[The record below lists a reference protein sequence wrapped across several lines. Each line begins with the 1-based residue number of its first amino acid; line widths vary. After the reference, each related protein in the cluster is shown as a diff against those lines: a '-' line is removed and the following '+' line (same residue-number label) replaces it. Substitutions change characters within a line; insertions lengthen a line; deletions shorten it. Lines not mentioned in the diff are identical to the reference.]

1 MIARFIVFTKK
12 FDKNL
17 WVLSAGWFVS
27 ALGFALSIP
36 FIAIYFN
43 ARLGLTITEVGVF
56 FGVMAIVRAIFQGI
70 GGELSDRIDRRS
82 ILIFAQAARS
92 VSLLMIAISIGLDWG
107 FWAVAGFLVVSSIFG
122 AVFQPIANAMVSDI
136 LPEHLRLDGY
146 AITRSAMNLGWAVGP
161 ALGGL
166 MASKSYAALFIAASI
181 VTLIASLLFLFFLK
195 PVPYERA
202 KDKFKF
208 KDIIALK
215 NDRTFLTHSVLTFIL
230 FIVVAQLI
238 APFSVYAVQI
248 VGLSE
253 LELGYLFA
261 ANGLLVGFCQLPVT
275 RLLSGIK
282 MTTQLAIG
290 AVLYAIGYTLVGA
303 VNGFWFL
310 MMALVVVTLGEL
322 AISPPSITLASRLAP
337 KGKMGRYMGVYGF
350 MMASGWSFGPLYGG
364 IILDKL
370 AFNSPL
376 LAWAAISSLAI
387 VAAVGY
393 LMFQRKISDDI
404 NRPRIS

>member
-1 MIARFIVFTKK
+1 MIARFFSYTRK

-36 FIAIYFN
+36 CIAIYFN
-43 ARLGLTITEVGVF
+43 AKLGLSITEVGIF

-70 GGELSDRIDRRS
+70 GGEISDRIDRRS
-82 ILIFAQAARS
+82 ILIFAQGARS
-92 VSLLMIAISIGLDWG
+92 VALLMIAIAIGFDWG

-136 LPEHLRLDGY
+136 LPENLRLDGY

-166 MASKSYAALFIAASI
+166 MAARSYASLFIAASI
-181 VTLIASLLFLFFLK
+181 VTLFASLLFLFFLK

-202 KDKFKF
+202 KDKFRF

-215 NDRTFLTHSVLTFIL
+215 NDRIFLTHSVLTFIL

-364 IILDKL
+364 IILDNF

-376 LAWAAISSLAI
+376 LAWAAISSLAV

-393 LMFQRKISDDI
+393 LIFQRKISDDI
-404 NRPRIS
+404 NRPRIT

>member
-1 MIARFIVFTKK
+1 MIARFFNFTKK

-36 FIAIYFN
+36 FISIYFN
-43 ARLGLTITEVGVF
+43 ARLGLSITEVGIF

-70 GGELSDRIDRRS
+70 GGEISDRIDRRS
-82 ILIFAQAARS
+82 ILIFAQGARS
-92 VSLLMIAISIGLDWG
+92 VALLMIAIAIGFDWG

-136 LPEHLRLDGY
+136 LPENLRLDGY
-146 AITRSAMNLGWAVGP
+146 AITRSALNLGWAVGP

-166 MASKSYAALFIAASI
+166 MAAKSYASLFVAASI
-181 VTLIASLLFLFFLK
+181 VTLTASLLFLFFLK

-202 KDKFKF
+202 NDKFKF
-208 KDIIALK
+208 KDVIAVK
-215 NDRTFLTHSVLTFIL
+215 NDPNFLTHSVLTFIL
-230 FIVVAQLI
+230 FLVVAQLI
-238 APFSVYAVQI
+238 APFSVYTVQI

-253 LELGYLFA
+253 LQLGYLFA
-261 ANGLLVGFCQLPVT
+261 ANGLLVGLCQLPVT

-282 MTTQLAIG
+282 MTTQLSIG
-290 AVLYAIGYTLVGA
+290 AILYAIGYTLVGA
-303 VNGFWFL
+303 MHGFWFL
-310 MMALVVVTLGEL
+310 MIALVVVTMGEL
-322 AISPPSITLASRLAP
+322 AISPPSITLTSRLAP
-337 KGKMGRYMGVYGF
+337 KGKMGRYMGIYGF

-364 IILDKL
+364 IILDNL
-370 AFNSPL
+370 AFDSPL
-376 LAWAAISSLAI
+376 LAWAAISSMAV

-404 NRPRIS
+404 NRPRIT

>member
-1 MIARFIVFTKK
+1 MIARFFNFTKK

-36 FIAIYFN
+36 FISIYFN
-43 ARLGLTITEVGVF
+43 ARLGLSITEVGIF

-70 GGELSDRIDRRS
+70 GGEISDRIDRRS
-82 ILIFAQAARS
+82 ILIFAQGARS
-92 VSLLMIAISIGLDWG
+92 VALLMIAISIGFDWG

-146 AITRSAMNLGWAVGP
+146 AITRSALNLGWAVGP

-166 MASKSYAALFIAASI
+166 MAAKSYASLFIAASI
-181 VTLIASLLFLFFLK
+181 VTLTASLLFLFFLK
-195 PVPYERA
+195 SVPYERA
-202 KDKFKF
+202 SDKFKF
-208 KDIIALK
+208 KDIISIK
-215 NDRTFLTHSVLTFIL
+215 DDPNFLMHSALTFIL
-230 FIVVAQLI
+230 FLVVAQLI

-253 LELGYLFA
+253 LQLGYLFA
-261 ANGLLVGFCQLPVT
+261 ANGLLVGLCQLPVT
-275 RLLSGIK
+275 RLLSGIR
-282 MTTQLAIG
+282 MTTQLFIG
-290 AVLYAIGYTLVGA
+290 AILYAIGYTLVGA
-303 VNGFWFL
+303 VHGFWFL
-310 MMALVVVTLGEL
+310 MIALVVVTMGEL
-322 AISPPSITLASRLAP
+322 AISPPSITLTSRLAP
-337 KGKMGRYMGVYGF
+337 KGKTGRYMGIYGF

-364 IILDKL
+364 IILDNL

-376 LAWAAISSLAI
+376 LAWAAISSMAV

-404 NRPRIS
+404 NRPRIT

>member
-1 MIARFIVFTKK
+1 MRARFFNFTKK

-17 WVLSAGWFVS
+17 WILSAGWFVS

-43 ARLGLTITEVGVF
+43 ARLGLSITEVGIF
-56 FGVMAIVRAIFQGI
+56 FGAMAIVRAVFQGI

-82 ILIFAQAARS
+82 ILIFAQGARS
-92 VSLLMIAISIGLDWG
+92 VSLLMIAISIGFDWG

-146 AITRSAMNLGWAVGP
+146 AITRSALNLGWAVGP

-166 MASKSYAALFIAASI
+166 MAAKSYASLFVAASI
-181 VTLIASLLFLFFLK
+181 VTLIASLLFMFFLK
-195 PVPYERA
+195 PLSYERA

-208 KDIIALK
+208 KDIIAIKDDPNL
-215 NDRTFLTHSVLTFIL
+215 LTHSALTFIL
-230 FIVVAQLI
+230 FLVVAQLI
-238 APFSVYAVQI
+238 APFSIYAVQI

-253 LELGYLFA
+253 LELGYLYA
-261 ANGLLVGFCQLPVT
+261 ANGLLVGLCQLPVT

-282 MTTQLAIG
+282 MTTQIVIG
-290 AVLYAIGYTLVGA
+290 AVLYGVGYTLVGA

-322 AISPPSITLASRLAP
+322 AISPPSITLTSRLAP
-337 KGKMGRYMGVYGF
+337 KGKMGRYMGIYGF

-364 IILDKL
+364 IILDNL
-370 AFNSPL
+370 AFDSPL
-376 LAWAAISSLAI
+376 LAWAVISSMAV
-387 VAAVGY
+387 VAAAGY
-393 LMFQRKISDDI
+393 LMFQRNISDDI
-404 NRPRIS
+404 NRPRIT

>member
-1 MIARFIVFTKK
+1 MVSRFLKFAKQ

-36 FIAIYFN
+36 FISIYFN
-43 ARLGLTITEVGVF
+43 AKLGLSITEVGIF

-70 GGELSDRIDRRS
+70 GGEVSDRIDRRS
-82 ILIFAQAARS
+82 ILIFAQGARS
-92 VSLLMIAISIGLDWG
+92 VALLMIAIAIGFDWG

-146 AITRSAMNLGWAVGP
+146 AITRSALNLGWAVGP

-166 MASKSYAALFIAASI
+166 MAARSYASLFIAASI
-181 VTLIASLLFLFFLK
+181 VTLFASLLFLFFLK
-195 PVPYERA
+195 PVAYERA
-202 KDKFKF
+202 KDKFRF

-215 NDRTFLTHSVLTFIL
+215 NDRIFLTHSALTFVL

-238 APFSVYAVQI
+238 APFSIYAVQI

-310 MMALVVVTLGEL
+310 MMALVVVTMGEL

-337 KGKMGRYMGVYGF
+337 KGQMGRYMGVYGF

-364 IILDKL
+364 IILDNL

-376 LAWAAISSLAI
+376 LAWAVISSLAV

-393 LMFQRKISDDI
+393 LMFQRKISDNI
-404 NRPRIS
+404 NRPRIT